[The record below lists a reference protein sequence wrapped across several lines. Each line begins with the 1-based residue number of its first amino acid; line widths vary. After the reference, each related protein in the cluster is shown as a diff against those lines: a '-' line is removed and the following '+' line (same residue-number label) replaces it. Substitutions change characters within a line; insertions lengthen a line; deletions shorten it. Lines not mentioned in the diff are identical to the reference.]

1 MTDAL
6 AWYFRLTSRDPKDLM
21 PLEHK
26 SLVCGTVHVIEC
38 KGRIVAG
45 PEGESLLLALR
56 QDWCRDLKQVVLHM
70 GEVTR
75 LDSTGLGLI
84 IRSATHLRQRGGDLR
99 LSDVPAPIQEILQ
112 LTRIDSILKVLPTLQ
127 DAILSFLE
135 KSAAAPC
142 VPSQAG
148 RVLLVEQSPDFC
160 AFATA
165 LLTQHA
171 YAVTVA
177 SLVRDAKVLLMI
189 EEPDFILIGPSIPP
203 DAVDAT
209 RATFR
214 SLAPNAK
221 IRALD
226 PALKTHDPHL
236 AGEVLQQTLLSQTEA
251 HA

>member
-1 MTDAL
+1 
-6 AWYFRLTSRDPKDLM
+6 M
-21 PLEHK
+21 PLELK
-26 SLVCGTVHVIEC
+26 SLVCGTVHIVEC

-45 PEGESLLLALR
+45 PEGESLLAALR

-84 IRSATHLRQRGGDLR
+84 IRSANYLRQRGGDLR
-99 LSDVPAPIQEILQ
+99 LSDVPAPILEILQ
-112 LTRIDSILKVLPTLQ
+112 LTRMDSILKIFTILQ
-127 DAILSFLE
+127 DAILSFLD

-142 VPSQAG
+142 APYQSG
-148 RVLLVEQSPDFC
+148 RVLLVEKSPDFC

-165 LLTQHA
+165 LVTQHA
-171 YAVTVA
+171 YQVNVA

-189 EEPDFILIGPSIPP
+189 EEPDFILIGPSIPT
-203 DAVDAT
+203 DAVAAT

-214 SLAPNAK
+214 SLAPSAR
-221 IRALD
+221 ILALD
-226 PALKTHDPHL
+226 SAPHHAADVLLRLLASPA
-236 AGEVLQQTLLSQTEA
+236 ES